1 MARAE
6 VYDFIEDGV
15 RAGKATVDK
24 QSATSKEQREALINT
39 FKPLNDGL
47 WIGQAMNAY
56 APRYAE
62 LMRMSQNVINLLDN
76 LSKQL
81 NAATEKTLQTM
92 SAVDSIT
99 NG

>member
-15 RAGKATVDK
+15 NAGKATVDQ
-24 QSATSKEQREALINT
+24 QSNVSKEQREAMINT
-39 FKPLNDGL
+39 YKPLNDGL

-56 APRYAE
+56 SPRYAE
-62 LMRMSQNVINLLDN
+62 LMRMSQNIINLLDN

-81 NAATEKTLQTM
+81 KGAADKVAQNMGAIDGVTK
-92 SAVDSIT
+92 
-99 NG
+99 G

>member
-15 RAGKATVDK
+15 SAGKATVDQ
-24 QSATSKEQREALINT
+24 QSNTSKEQREALINT
-39 FKPLNDGL
+39 FKPLGDGL
-47 WIGQAMNAY
+47 WIGQALNAY
-56 APRYAE
+56 TPRYAE
-62 LMRMSQNVINLLDN
+62 LMRMSQNIIQLLDN

-81 NAATEKTLQTM
+81 KGAADKVAQNM
-92 SAVDSIT
+92 AAIDSVT